1 MNLDGET
8 NLKPWIIANEL
19 ANNET
24 FIPYLKG
31 KIMCDWPNASL
42 EDWDATIQFK
52 YPDLNKTYPLK
63 INNLLL
69 RGCFLRNIEYCY
81 GVVVYL
87 GLKTKI
93 MMNAKKAPRK
103 VSMIMK
109 MMNWMLYTVFFF
121 QFLIIC
127 LYATLSTIW
136 KKNKGENYE
145 YLDMSKSG
153 NSFGTWIV

>member
-93 MMNAKKAPRK
+93 MMNAKKAPWK

-121 QFLIIC
+121 
-127 LYATLSTIW
+127 
-136 KKNKGENYE
+136 
-145 YLDMSKSG
+145 
-153 NSFGTWIV
+153 